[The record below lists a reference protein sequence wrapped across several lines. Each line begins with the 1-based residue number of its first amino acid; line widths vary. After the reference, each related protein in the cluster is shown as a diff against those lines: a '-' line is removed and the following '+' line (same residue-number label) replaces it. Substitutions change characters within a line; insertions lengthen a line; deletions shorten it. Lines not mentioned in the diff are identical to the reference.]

1 MPALTPEFPR
11 KLGVFVFLLRRF
23 TFTSATLGAT
33 NALQTSFRRQRPRLT
48 RPTTRRC
55 GRVRE
60 AASHLSVMTDEDSQI
75 MTGQQVAEL
84 LQVSPRTLEEW
95 RQTRTGP
102 PYRRMGR
109 HVRYLRR
116 EVLTWFEGLDPH
128 A

>member
-1 MPALTPEFPR
+1 M
-11 KLGVFVFLLRRF
+11 
-23 TFTSATLGAT
+23 
-33 NALQTSFRRQRPRLT
+33 
-48 RPTTRRC
+48 
-55 GRVRE
+55 
-60 AASHLSVMTDEDSQI
+60 SHLIVMSDDDAEI
-75 MTGQQVAEL
+75 MTGQQVADL

-116 EVLTWFEGLDPH
+116 EVLAWFESLAMH